1 MFFTHLLKSSFISDE
16 TQLITVEGGTLV
28 ENSHEDQM
36 LDRGTA
42 VVSKPTCF
50 KMGLDKKHSEL
61 LGKWEG
67 PPRKTFSP
75 NFPEFEF
82 KQWLLKNI
90 LEVFIPL
97 YLERAS
103 LATEI
108 PLCLLFVGDDI
119 VIGIYYSI

>member
-42 VVSKPTCF
+42 VVSRPTCF
-50 KMGLDKKHSEL
+50 KMGSDKKHSEL

-90 LEVFIPL
+90 LEDGK
-97 YLERAS
+97 RQGHRH
-103 LATEI
+103 
-108 PLCLLFVGDDI
+108 LCHSVSTTLF
-119 VIGIYYSI
+119 S